1 LLFHLSFHFFV
12 ISFVSSLH
20 SALCARNSHAID
32 QYATSSHT
40 ADLNFTRDPKACHNL
55 EEDMVAAM
63 VVDPTS
69 TETICITRSTPR
81 LQFKGGQ
88 CIFFNDY
95 RNVWHALTD
104 PTPYFQTLTIGDVA
118 RQTICPVTKTLQPL
132 LLKGK
137 LGKLAWVQLDHG
149 QRIFVKDVDSVKKF
163 LANPS
168 DYKLSEVPKERLQQI
183 QKVHEALPKL
193 GSKMRGQHVHDPVDN
208 VPIMVSRKTPRV
220 ILAGGQAVFFRN
232 YRNVDEFLTKP
243 SSFVGR
249 ASASA
254 SARLC

>member
-1 LLFHLSFHFFV
+1 
-12 ISFVSSLH
+12 
-20 SALCARNSHAID
+20 
-32 QYATSSHT
+32 
-40 ADLNFTRDPKACHNL
+40 
-55 EEDMVAAM
+55 MVAAC

-104 PTPYFQTLTIGDVA
+104 PTPYFHTLTIGDVA